1 MASPLSPSHLNQ
13 QERIPAIRTSGV
25 TGTSAREY
33 TQVHAGERIADCR
46 LVCEFSPWYREKPW
60 RHAETI
66 TLARSLKSP
75 GPIVEISP
83 SLSFHFFFQTTVEV
97 EVLDTVDVEETWRMI
112 CNVIFLSICE
122 IIIKVLFLIRK
133 FEAF

>member
-1 MASPLSPSHLNQ
+1 MASPLFPSHLNQ

-66 TLARSLKSP
+66 TLARSLKSLRDR
-75 GPIVEISP
+75 
-83 SLSFHFFFQTTVEV
+83 SLKSLRLFLFLFFQTAVEV
-97 EVLDTVDVEETWRMI
+97 EVLDTMDEE
-112 CNVIFLSICE
+112 
-122 IIIKVLFLIRK
+122 
-133 FEAF
+133 EAC